1 MAEVLRS
8 EFYPWLATV
17 IEATEDG
24 AIAVTHTEDVTDFIE
39 ANKAEALA
47 VGRGIGR
54 NKDEWRKVAS
64 IPLTIWHEL
73 VKQGIVTADGCR
85 VIDEAKFRRW
95 LNDSDNRFLRTC
107 EGKV

>member
-1 MAEVLRS
+1 MAAVLRS
-8 EFYPWLATV
+8 ELYPWMATV
-17 IEATEDG
+17 IEATDDG
-24 AIAVTHTEDVTDFIE
+24 GIAVTHTEDVGEFLE

-64 IPLTIWHEL
+64 IPLTVWNEL
-73 VKQGIVTADGCR
+73 VKQGIVTADGRR
-85 VIDEAKFRRW
+85 VVDEVKFRRW
-95 LNDSDNRFLRTC
+95 LNDSDNRYLRTC